1 MFLKLTLVNLGK
13 TFAGQD
19 GLVTGWGATKQGSGA
34 SHIIQEVYVPIMS
47 NEECKKTGYG
57 EKRIT
62 QNMMCAGYP
71 DGGKDSCQVR
81 IQKWSE

>member
-1 MFLKLTLVNLGK
+1 M
-13 TFAGQD
+13 D
-19 GLVTGWGATKQGSGA
+19 GLVTGWGATKQGSSA
-34 SHIIQEVYVPIMS
+34 SNIIQEVHVPIMS
-47 NEECKKTGYG
+47 NDECKKTGYG

-81 IQKWSE
+81 LYTLCMLSI